1 VRTALLAAAVLLAA
15 PAARAAAAAA
25 AEDFALDPKVELVSV
40 VLMLAEPDG
49 FRARRPDGLDAYAAA
64 AEAAFAGFSGHPA
77 VARVRDL
84 RRGGAPA
91 SALVRAALRPS
102 RRDPLAA
109 ELRDFE
115 KASGFAAFFAGRAE
129 DRRAFVETAR
139 RESLRAIS
147 PDSALAYMGVPPTG
161 DRRFLLAPL
170 LPDDEGLSAL
180 RVRAGAP
187 AGRGT
192 RFRFDG
198 FESSV
203 ASELCREA
211 AGWLREPAGPVA
223 AHLAAA
229 VGLRVIARDLGERVY
244 RAELARRTS
253 ERLPHLG
260 ALTERLKEFE
270 AGRARYKTLRSFAPR
285 LEALAA
291 VRADQASA
299 AARAGRRD
307 DALALLAEARAQSPD
322 ADTARRMIFL
332 YQDLKE
338 DALARALSDELLA
351 SSARRPGLLLDR
363 AGLAAKAG
371 DRAAALGLLA
381 EARAKDADEPARRR
395 MAELYLE
402 LNEFGPARDLL
413 DGLIAAAPDEPRL
426 RIDRALAA
434 ARTGDRAAALRGLA
448 DAAAR
453 RPDPAAMRR
462 MALLH
467 LELGDAVPARD
478 LVDRL
483 VKDSPKDPL
492 LHVDRA
498 AVAAAAG
505 DRARALRELAEARAL
520 SPGPETRQ
528 RIAFLYQ
535 DLKDEANAL
544 ELLKELQKGSPPSA
558 RLELDR
564 AARAARDGDR
574 DAALARL
581 AEARALSPSFDE
593 RRLMASLYQG
603 LDARGEA
610 RAVLDGLVAAAPRDP
625 GLRIDHAALSA
636 RTGDRAA
643 ALASLE
649 AARGLGPDAADR
661 RRMALIHQDLKDH
674 AGALALLE
682 PLSREQPANAALLA
696 DLGLCR
702 YLAGDADGAVR
713 DLGAALAL
721 DPAAL
726 PAVLTLGSIHAARG
740 RADLELALYDA
751 TPRSGGEPALRALL
765 RARRD
770 ELRRARKR

>member
-1 VRTALLAAAVLLAA
+1 MRRTILAAAVLLAA
-15 PAARAAAAAA
+15 PAARAAAEA
-25 AEDFALDPKVELVSV
+25 FAVDPRVELVSV
-40 VLMLAEPDG
+40 ALMLAEPDA

-91 SALVRAALRPS
+91 SALARAALRPS
-102 RRDPLAA
+102 RKDPLAA

-115 KASGFAAFFAGRAE
+115 KASGFAAFFASRAE
-129 DRRAFVETAR
+129 DHRAFVETAR
-139 RESLRAIS
+139 RESLHAIS
-147 PDSALAYMGVPPTG
+147 PDSALAYMGVPLTG

-170 LPDDEGLSAL
+170 LPDDEGLAAL
-180 RVRAGAP
+180 RVRAGTP

-192 RFRFDG
+192 RFRFDA

-203 ASELCREA
+203 ADALCREA
-211 AGWLREPAGPVA
+211 AGWLREPAGPA
-223 AHLAAA
+223 AEHLAAA

-244 RAELARRTS
+244 RAALARRTS
-253 ERLPHLG
+253 ERLPHLK
-260 ALTERLKEFE
+260 ALAERLKDFE
-270 AGRARYKTLRSFAPR
+270 AERARYKTLQAFAPR
-285 LEALAA
+285 LEALAS
-291 VRADQASA
+291 VRADQAEA

-307 DALALLAEARAQSPD
+307 EALASLAEARAQGPD
-322 ADTARRMIFL
+322 AETARRMIFL

-338 DALARALSDELLA
+338 DAAARALSDELLA
-351 SSARRPGLLLDR
+351 SSARRPGPLLDR

-371 DRAAALGLLA
+371 DRAAALALLA
-381 EARAKDADEPARRR
+381 EARAKDAGEAARRR

-413 DGLIAAAPDEPRL
+413 DGLIAGAPHEPRL

-453 RPDPAAMRR
+453 RPDPGAMRR

-467 LELGDAVPARD
+467 LELGDASPARD
-478 LVDRL
+478 LIDRL

-492 LHVDRA
+492 LRVDRA

-520 SPGPETRQ
+520 SPGPGTRQ

-535 DLKDEANAL
+535 DLKDEARAR
-544 ELLKELQKGSPPSA
+544 ELMRELRTDSPPSA
-558 RLELDR
+558 RLEIDR

-574 DAALARL
+574 AAALERL
-581 AEARALSPSFDE
+581 AEARTFGPSFDE
-593 RRLMASLYQG
+593 RRLMASLYQA
-603 LDARGEA
+603 LDEPTEA
-610 RAVLDGLVAAAPRDP
+610 RALLDGLMAAAPRDP
-625 GLRIDHAALSA
+625 GLRIDHAALAA

-643 ALASLE
+643 ALASL
-649 AARGLGPDAADR
+649 AAAGGLGPDAADR
-661 RRMALIHQDLKDH
+661 RRMALIRQDLKDH

-682 PLSREQPANAALLA
+682 PLAREQPANAGLLS

-702 YLAGDADGAVR
+702 YLGGDADGAAR
-713 DLGAALAL
+713 DLSAALKL

-770 ELRRARKR
+770 ELLEARKR

>member
-1 VRTALLAAAVLLAA
+1 MNTIHLAAAVLLAA
-15 PAARAAAAAA
+15 PAARAAAVS
-25 AEDFALDPKVELVSV
+25 FAVDPKVELVSV
-40 VLMLAEPDG
+40 VLMLAEPEE

-64 AEAAFAGFSGHPA
+64 AEAAFAASAGHPA
-77 VARVRDL
+77 VARVRGL

-91 SALVRAALRPS
+91 SALVRAALFPS
-102 RRDPLAA
+102 RKDPLAA

-115 KASGFAAFFAGRAE
+115 KASGFAAFFASRAE
-129 DRRAFVETAR
+129 DHRAFAETAR
-139 RESLRAIS
+139 RESLHAIS
-147 PDSALAYMGVPPTG
+147 PDSALAYMGASLKG
-161 DRRFLLAPL
+161 DRTFLLAPL
-170 LPDDEGLSAL
+170 LPGDEGLSAL
-180 RVRAGAP
+180 RVRAGTP

-192 RFRFDG
+192 RFRFDA

-203 ASELCREA
+203 AAELCREA
-211 AGWLREPAGPVA
+211 SGWLREPAGPAA

-253 ERLPHLG
+253 ERLPRLQ
-260 ALTERLKEFE
+260 ALAERLKEFE
-270 AGRARYKTLRSFAPR
+270 AGRARYGTLRAFAPR

-291 VRADQASA
+291 VRTDQAADA
-299 AARAGRRD
+299 ASAGRRD
-307 DALALLAEARAQSPD
+307 DALALLAEARAQGPD
-322 ADTARRMIFL
+322 AETARRMIFL

-338 DALARALSDELLA
+338 DARARALSDGLLA
-351 SSARRPGLLLDR
+351 SSSRRPGPLLDR

-371 DRAAALGLLA
+371 DRAEALALLA
-381 EARAKDADEPARRR
+381 EARAKDAGEPERRR

-413 DGLIAAAPDEPRL
+413 DGLIAGAPHETRL
-426 RIDRALAA
+426 RVDRALAA

-453 RPDPAAMRR
+453 RPDPGTMRR

-467 LELGDAVPARD
+467 LELGDAGPARD
-478 LVDRL
+478 LIDRL

-505 DRARALRELAEARAL
+505 DRARALRALAEARSL

-535 DLKDEANAL
+535 DLQDDANAL
-544 ELLKELQKGSPPSA
+544 EVLRELRKDSPRSA
-558 RLELDR
+558 RLEIDR

-574 DAALARL
+574 GSALKRL
-581 AEARALSPSFDE
+581 AEARALGPSFDE
-593 RRLMASLYQG
+593 RRLMASLYHG
-603 LDARGEA
+603 LDEHGEA
-610 RAVLDGLVAAAPRDP
+610 RTMLDGLMAAAPRDP

-643 ALASLE
+643 ALASL
-649 AARGLGPDAADR
+649 AAAGGLGPDAADR

-682 PLSREQPANAALLA
+682 PLAREQPANAGLLA

-702 YLAGDADGAVR
+702 YLGGDADGAVR
-713 DLGAALAL
+713 DLSAALKL

-740 RADLELALYDA
+740 RTDLELALYDA
-751 TPRSGGEPALRALL
+751 TPAAGGEPALRALL

-770 ELRRARKR
+770 ELLKARKR

>member
-1 VRTALLAAAVLLAA
+1 
-15 PAARAAAAAA
+15 
-25 AEDFALDPKVELVSV
+25 
-40 VLMLAEPDG
+40 
-49 FRARRPDGLDAYAAA
+49 
-64 AEAAFAGFSGHPA
+64 
-77 VARVRDL
+77 
-84 RRGGAPA
+84 
-91 SALVRAALRPS
+91 
-102 RRDPLAA
+102 
-109 ELRDFE
+109 
-115 KASGFAAFFAGRAE
+115 
-129 DRRAFVETAR
+129 
-139 RESLRAIS
+139 
-147 PDSALAYMGVPPTG
+147 MGVPLKG

-187 AGRGT
+187 AGRGI
-192 RFRFDG
+192 RFRFDD
-198 FESSV
+198 FERSV
-203 ASELCREA
+203 AAVLSREA
-211 AGWLREPAGPVA
+211 SAWVREPAGPVE

-229 VGLRVIARDLGERVY
+229 VGLRVIARDLGERAY
-244 RAELARRTS
+244 RAALARRAS
-253 ERLPHLG
+253 ERLPHLE
-260 ALTERLKEFE
+260 ALAERLKEFE
-270 AGRARYKTLRSFAPR
+270 AERARYKTLRAFAPR

-291 VRADQASA
+291 IRTDQASA

-307 DALALLAEARAQSPD
+307 DALALLAEARERSPD
-322 ADTARRMIFL
+322 AATARRMIFL

-338 DALARALSDELLA
+338 DARARALSDELLA
-351 SSARRPGLLLDR
+351 SSARRPGPLLDR

-371 DRAAALGLLA
+371 DRAGALGFLA
-381 EARAKDADEPARRR
+381 EARAQDADEAARRR

-402 LNEFGPARDLL
+402 LNEFGPAGDLL
-413 DGLIAAAPDEPRL
+413 DALIAGAPDEPRL

-434 ARTGDRAAALRGLA
+434 ARTGDRAAARRGLA

-453 RPDPAAMRR
+453 RPDPEARRR

-467 LELGDAVPARD
+467 LELGDAAPARD
-478 LVDRL
+478 LLDRL

-505 DRARALRELAEARAL
+505 DRARALRELALARGL

-535 DLKDEANAL
+535 DLKDEATAL
-544 ELLKELQKGSPPSA
+544 ELLRELQKDSPLSA
-558 RLELDR
+558 RLEIDR
-564 AARAARDGDR
+564 AARAAREGDR
-574 DAALARL
+574 GAALERL
-581 AEARALSPSFDE
+581 AEARTLGPSFDE

-603 LDARGEA
+603 LDEHAQARSL
-610 RAVLDGLVAAAPRDP
+610 LDGLMAAAPRDP

-643 ALASLE
+643 AQAALE
-649 AARGLGPDAADR
+649 AARGLGPDAAGR

-682 PLSREQPANAALLA
+682 PLAREQPANAALLA

-702 YLAGDADGAVR
+702 YLGGDADAAVR
-713 DLGAALAL
+713 DLGAALRL

-740 RADLELALYDA
+740 RTDLELALYDA
-751 TPRSGGEPALRALL
+751 TPRAGGEPALRALL
-765 RARRD
+765 NARRD